1 VSAAGPASAPA
12 APRAARPLDAAALA
26 EVRAQFPILAR
37 TVRGKPLVY
46 LDNAA
51 TTQKPVAVL
60 DAVRRYYETCNANV
74 HRGVHRLSEEATVA
88 YEAARERV
96 RAFVNA
102 ASTREV
108 VFVRGTT
115 EALNLVAG
123 SVGRARV
130 GAGDEVVVSAMEHH
144 SNIVP
149 WQMLCRERG
158 ARLRVAPIDDRGE
171 IDLGALERLLT
182 PRTRVVSIGHASN
195 ALGTVNPVRAVADLA
210 HAAGAVVVVDGAQAV
225 PHLPVD
231 VRALDCD
238 FYAFSAHKAYGP
250 MGIGALYGREALLDA
265 TPPWQGGGDMIKS
278 VTFEETTWNDL
289 PFKFE
294 AGTPN
299 VGGAIGMA
307 AAFDWM
313 ESVGRERIA
322 AHERALLERGTR
334 LLSAVPGLRL
344 VGTAREKVG
353 VLSFVVEGVHPHDL
367 GTVLDADGVAIRTG
381 HHCAQPVMARYGLP
395 ATARASFAAYNAPEE
410 VDALVEALGRAR
422 RLFGLP

>member
-1 VSAAGPASAPA
+1 VNAPGPASAPA
-12 APRAARPLDAAALA
+12 APRGARALDVAS
-26 EVRAQFPILAR
+26 VRAQFPILSR
-37 TVRGKPLVY
+37 SVRGKPLVY

-60 DAVRRYYETCNANV
+60 DAVRRYYETSNANV
-74 HRGVHRLSEEATVA
+74 HRGVHRLSEEATQA
-88 YEAARERV
+88 FEGARERV
-96 RAFVNA
+96 RSFLNA

-123 SVGRARV
+123 SLGRSRV
-130 GAGDEVVVSAMEHH
+130 GPGDEVVVSALEHH

-158 ARLRVAPIDDRGE
+158 AALRVIPIDDRGDV
-171 IDLGALERLLT
+171 DLEAFDRLLG
-182 PRTRVVSIGHASN
+182 PRTRIVSVAHASN
-195 ALGTVNPVRAVADLA
+195 ALGTVNPVREIAERA
-210 HAAGAVVVVDGAQAV
+210 HAHGAVVVVDGAQAI

-231 VRALDCD
+231 VRALGVD
-238 FYAFSAHKAYGP
+238 FYALSAHKAYGP
-250 MGIGALYGREALLDA
+250 MGIGALWGREALLDA
-265 TPPWQGGGDMIKS
+265 MPPWQGGGDMIKS

-299 VGGAIGMA
+299 VGGAVGMA
-307 AAFDWM
+307 AALEWI

-322 AHERALLERGTR
+322 AHEAALLEHGTR
-334 LLSAVPGLRL
+334 VLSAVPRLRI

-367 GTVLDADGVAIRTG
+367 GTVLDAEGIAIRTG

-395 ATARASFAAYNAPEE
+395 ATARASVAAYNEASEL
-410 VDALVEALGRAR
+410 DALVSGLERVR